1 MLCKED
7 GGLRLSSVYLYEKIK
22 EKYKILKKGNLSG
35 TDGYLRPFLYLEK
48 KIVQKKHV
56 YLIQEEH
63 IADLVQRASDT
74 EETFWIISRKADTER
89 LQISDELPDTL
100 VYMEIVLEG
109 MEEIYGFMNDLQ
121 EIFDAADEWERK
133 IHNLMVEHAG
143 MESLLK
149 VTSEFLQNSLP
160 PAFLH
165 SAVRILLQTG
175 CF

>member
-1 MLCKED
+1 MFD
-7 GGLRLSSVYLYEKIK
+7 GE
-22 EKYKILKKGNLSG
+22 ILVG
-35 TDGYLRPFLYLEK
+35 TGGVSYYRE
-48 KIVQKKHV
+48 HV
-56 YLIQEEH
+56 YLIQGEH

-74 EETFWIISRKADTER
+74 EETFWIIRRKAGTER